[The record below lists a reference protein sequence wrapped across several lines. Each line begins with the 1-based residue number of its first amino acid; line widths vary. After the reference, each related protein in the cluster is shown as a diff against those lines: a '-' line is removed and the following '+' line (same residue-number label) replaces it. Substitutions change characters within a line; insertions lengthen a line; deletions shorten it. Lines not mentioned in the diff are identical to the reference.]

1 MADILPIAPKDPA
14 ADLQREVL
22 AFLAD
27 ARAKAAGGFTFV
39 EFGSLTIALLRLV
52 VTGLDPIATLDGKA
66 KKQWALGI
74 VGMLFDA
81 VAGFAVPL
89 YLQPLWF
96 VAKPIVRQLVLAL
109 ASGALEQVLRLSR
122 EAAPSPAPEPAA

>member
-1 MADILPIAPKDPA
+1 M
-14 ADLQREVL
+14 

-39 EFGSLTIALLRLV
+39 EFGSLTIALLHLV
-52 VTGLDPIATLDGKA
+52 VTGLDPIATLDGAA

-74 VGMLFDA
+74 VGMLFDSI
-81 VAGFAVPL
+81 AGYAVPIA
-89 YLQPLWF
+89 LQPLWF

>member
-1 MADILPIAPKDPA
+1 MADQTPAVDPVA
-14 ADLQREVL
+14 KLQAQVL

-27 ARAKAAGGFTFV
+27 ARAKAAGGYTFA
-39 EFGSLTIALLRLV
+39 EFGSLTIELLELLV
-52 VTGLDPIATLDGKA
+52 VGLDPIATLDGAA
-66 KKQWALGI
+66 KKAWALGI
-74 VGMLFDA
+74 VGMLFDS
-81 VAGFAVPL
+81 VAGFAVPG
-89 YLQPLWF
+89 YLKPLWF